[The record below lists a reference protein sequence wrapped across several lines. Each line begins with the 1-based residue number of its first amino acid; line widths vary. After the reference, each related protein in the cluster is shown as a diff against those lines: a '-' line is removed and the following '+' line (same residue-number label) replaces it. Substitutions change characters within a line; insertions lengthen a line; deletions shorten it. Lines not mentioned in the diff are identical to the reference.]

1 MLSGASMP
9 SDDKIRVAQLGPRP
23 LLGGAIL
30 ARPRVRSATE
40 GGSTE
45 ISCPKLQS
53 RIRASKPRFRA
64 GPIITFLW
72 QPTYARKSTT
82 FRARAPHETRQDAP
96 WRRHPLEN
104 FGLLDYSRGHFP
116 TETHCPRHNPTRPSC
131 AHSQRSTSMACS
143 SPANAFERPASGCT
157 GRESPGEHFCLQGR
171 LVRAPCSTCDRK
183 ASASRQTAC
192 TRCAH
197 GVHMVCTL

>member
-1 MLSGASMP
+1 M
-9 SDDKIRVAQLGPRP
+9 
-23 LLGGAIL
+23 AITTVVGL
-30 ARPRVRSATE
+30 ESSCKTHGLRSATE

-53 RIRASKPRFRA
+53 RIRAS
-64 GPIITFLW
+64 
-72 QPTYARKSTT
+72 TT
-82 FRARAPHETRQDAP
+82 FSGWPHYNIFVAADLRAKIDDFPRARPPAKEDKM
-96 WRRHPLEN
+96 RREGATVRK

-183 ASASRQTAC
+183 ASVSRQTAC

-197 GVHMVCTL
+197 GVHMVWAWCGHSARNPHRFA